1 MPPSHQTTFPE
12 LEYCRSV
19 SCLQKNVHV
28 EHGRGEQTIR
38 PMMKQ
43 TWPIFR
49 EFMAC
54 GNTSRGLHVII
65 KNLAIGLISTNNC
78 LN

>member
-1 MPPSHQTTFPE
+1 MPPSHQTTLPE

-28 EHGRGEQTIR
+28 EHRRGEQTIR

-43 TWPIFR
+43 TWPTFR

-54 GNTSRGLHVII
+54 GNTS
-65 KNLAIGLISTNNC
+65 TCNNKKSS
-78 LN
+78 NRFDIDE